1 MRSLVGKHGNKH
13 MYSWLLVVLL
23 GIAGLMPSIAM
34 AQEATATVNGTV
46 KDQTGAAIPNAQVA
60 LRNAD
65 TGVVRTTSTNGDGVH
80 DFPSITPGSYSMQA
94 SARGF
99 SSVSQPPVTLQVNQ
113 IATFDF
119 QLNVGTEQST
129 VTVNATAAALQSTSA
144 ELGTVVAPN
153 QMNDLPLNGRNF
165 TQLLT
170 ITPGVANINTDQNSG
185 GGGGWNGESIGQFSF
200 PAVNGARN
208 RSNLFLLDGANDL
221 NSLAGTYN
229 YGPIIDDIQEFK
241 TDAHND
247 LAEYGAA
254 AGAVVTVVSKSGTNQ
269 FHGTLWE
276 FLRNQVFDST
286 GYFNHSNPPLRQN
299 QYGAAGG
306 GPITIPKL
314 YNGKNR
320 TFFYA
325 SWEDYKFRSAQET
338 GVLGPTAAEAAGD
351 FSALGV
357 PIYDPTT
364 TTYDASTNTYSRKT
378 FTEEYNE
385 GPTNTALCNG
395 DINCIPQSAFNK
407 ISSLY
412 TALLPA
418 TGALINGENYYA
430 SARTANNQQSGTM
443 RFDQNFGNNNQVM
456 FRYSQFD
463 LTEAGSAS
471 LVGLSTVHVPGHNY
485 IGHWYHTFS
494 PTSFSDA
501 YFGRNWG
508 YTFTGT
514 TWPAE
519 TSSFLSSLKSAGM
532 SPAWMTLDNQDFAPQ
547 FTAQGYS
554 ETFSG
559 SQLQLSTLAD
569 DWQWGGSFTKIVG
582 RHTLKAG
589 ADFQSN
595 NLNSPIAYA
604 GVDFAASQTA
614 GLGAEQGVGGNSW
627 ASLLIGVPNDA
638 SYRNI
643 YEFVHGGWID
653 GVYIQ
658 DQWKLTPHLTLNL
671 GFRNDF
677 VLVPIYGTMKGGAGD
692 FYTGNAN
699 PLTGEYELNALP
711 PTCSATQGAP
721 CIPAGSYTAS
731 STPAPGGL
739 PPHAYVNPNSNHQ
752 VVGNSMFN
760 WGARAGFAYRL
771 NDRTLIRGGYT
782 RVYDAWATIL
792 QLSQNFGGNWP
803 AVNTLDNNNLNTNV
817 PTASV
822 ADPLG
827 LGGGGALTYPINDF
841 SQVSQWMVDPNFKT
855 PYYDQWNVGVER
867 ALPGNIALDANY
879 VGSKGSRGD
888 WGPELNTPQ
897 PGPGNPQANR
907 PYPYMLG
914 QWFDQSV
921 GKSTYNALQ
930 VSATQRP
937 THGIT
942 FLVSYTL
949 AHSNADGCNLG
960 ASCDSTNP
968 YNKSGDYG
976 NSDLN
981 QRNVFSAAFTA
992 KSPYDKAPNKLLA
1005 NVAGGWSLNGIVQV
1019 TSGKPYTVTTGE
1031 DTENISSGGLQE
1043 RMSYSGNANGGS
1055 GTHTQSQWF
1064 NINDFTLPAPY
1075 TYGAEKTNPLVS
1087 QHFNDVDL
1095 SIFRDFHMGLGEERY
1110 FEFRAESFNLFNNVV
1125 FNTPNTS
1132 FSGLGLLNPPPAGTT
1147 PTPPYVTNPAT
1158 NQFGNVTSQWNAP
1171 RVLQFSLKLY
1181 F

>member
-1 MRSLVGKHGNKH
+1 MRTLTGRGRNRRWYHA
-13 MYSWLLVVLL
+13 LLVMLL
-23 GIAGLMPSIAM
+23 SVAGLMPLAAT
-34 AQEATATVNGTV
+34 AQEATANVNGTV
-46 KDQTGAAIPNAQVA
+46 KDQTGAAVPNAQVA
-60 LRNAD
+60 LKNVD
-65 TGVVRTTSTNGDGVH
+65 TGVVRTTSTNGDGIYA
-80 DFPSITPGSYSMQA
+80 FPSITPGNYSMQA
-94 SARGF
+94 SAPGF
-99 SSVSQPPVTLQVNQ
+99 TTVSQPPVALQVNQ
-113 IATFDF
+113 VATFDF
-119 QLNVGTEQST
+119 SLKIGTAQST
-129 VTVNATAAALQSTSA
+129 VTVTATAAALQTSSA

-247 LAEYGAA
+247 LAEFGAA

-269 FHGTLWE
+269 FHGTAWE
-276 FLRNQVFDST
+276 FLRNQIFDAT
-286 GYFNHSNPPLRQN
+286 GYFNKTTPPLRQN
-299 QYGAAGG
+299 QFGVAGG
-306 GPITIPKL
+306 GSIV
-314 YNGKNR
+314 KNK

-325 SWEDYKFRSAQET
+325 SWEDYKYRSAQES

-351 FSALGV
+351 FSALDV

-364 TTYDASTNTYSRKT
+364 TTLTDGVYSRET
-378 FTEEYNE
+378 FTQEYDEPNASLTNC
-385 GPTNTALCNG
+385 PTTT
-395 DINCIPQSAFNK
+395 NCIPQSAFNK

-418 TGALINGENYYA
+418 TGSLINGENYYA
-430 SARTANNQQSGTM
+430 SARTANNQQSGTI
-443 RFDQNFGNNNQVM
+443 RVDQNFGNNNQVM

-514 TWPAE
+514 VWPAE

-532 SPAWMTLDNQDFAPQ
+532 SPAWMTLDNKDFAPQ

-569 DWQWGGSFTKIVG
+569 DWQFGGSFTKIVG

-589 ADFQSN
+589 GDFQTN
-595 NLNSPIAYA
+595 NLNSPISYA

-643 YEFVHGGWID
+643 YEDVHGGWID

-658 DQWKLTPHLTLNL
+658 DQWKVTPKLTLNL

-677 VLVPIYGTMKGGAGD
+677 VLVPIYGTMKGGAGNY
-692 FYTGNAN
+692 YTGNAN
-699 PLTGEYELNALP
+699 PLTGEYELNAQP
-711 PTCSATQGAP
+711 PACSATQGAP
-721 CIPAGSYTAS
+721 CIPDGIYTAS

-739 PPHAYVNPNSNHQ
+739 PPHAYINPNSNHQ

-760 WGARAGFAYRL
+760 WGVRAGFAYRL
-771 NDRTLIRGGYT
+771 NDQTLIRGGYT

-803 AVNTLDNNNLNTNV
+803 AVNTLDNNNLNINV

-841 SQVSQWMVDPNFKT
+841 SQVSQWMVDPAFKT

-879 VGSKGSRGD
+879 VGSRGSRGD
-888 WGPELNTPQ
+888 WGPELNTP
-897 PGPGNPQANR
+897 PPEAGNPQANR

-921 GKSTYNALQ
+921 GKSAYNALQ
-930 VSATQRP
+930 VSATERP

-968 YNKSGDYG
+968 YDKSGDYG
-976 NSDLN
+976 TSDLN

-992 KSPYDKAPNKLLA
+992 KSPYDKSPNRLLA
-1005 NVAGGWSLNGIVQV
+1005 NVVGGWSLNGIVQV

-1031 DTENISSGGLQE
+1031 DTENIASGGLQE
-1043 RMSYSGNANGGS
+1043 RMNYSGGANSGS
-1055 GTHTQSQWF
+1055 GIHTRAEWF
-1064 NINDFTLPAPY
+1064 NTSAFTLPAPY
-1075 TYGAEKTNPLVS
+1075 TYGTEKTNPLVS
-1087 QHFNDVDL
+1087 QHFNDLDL
-1095 SIFRDFHMGLGEERY
+1095 SVFRDFHIGLGEERY

-1125 FNTPNTS
+1125 FNTPDAT
-1132 FSGLGLLNPPPAGTT
+1132 FTDTT
-1147 PTPPYVTNPAT
+1147 YG
-1158 NQFGNVTSQWNAP
+1158 QETSQWNSP
-1171 RVLQFSLKLY
+1171 RVLQFSLKFY